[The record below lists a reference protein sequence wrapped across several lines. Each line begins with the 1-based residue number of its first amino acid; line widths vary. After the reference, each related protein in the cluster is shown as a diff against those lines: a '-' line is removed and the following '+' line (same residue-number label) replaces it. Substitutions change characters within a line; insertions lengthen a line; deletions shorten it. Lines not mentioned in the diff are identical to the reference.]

1 VLGIVPSMK
10 LASIRSALIALLLAR
25 VLALP
30 ALAQDLVG
38 QPIQEILYQGLES
51 LTEDTL
57 NYYLG
62 LAKGE
67 IYDAARLNEKVHALW
82 SRNLVDDISIEAAPV
97 AGGVQLVV
105 SIRERPILRS
115 IEYEGLK
122 RISRSDINEKIIT
135 DSIRVREGDSL
146 SLGEL
151 HRLKASIEEL
161 YAEKGFRLAEANYI
175 IEEASRSDRRVV
187 YSIDEGDKIRVGE
200 IDFEGNTVFKDMRLA
215 WVMGDTKE
223 SNIITKMLKK
233 DIYSP
238 ASLDEDLDLVRE
250 LYRKAGYKNVVL
262 GDPKIEVKPV
272 KGGEAA
278 GADVKRRL
286 FITIPVEEGDRWRLG
301 EITIEGADTFPA
313 EVLLRQFERP
323 KGSWLRSKVIDE
335 GLETI
340 RELYSN
346 TGHLFAQIEPEIVER
361 ADQVADVIIHV
372 DEGDQ
377 FRIGRIEF
385 AGNTKTKDKVL
396 RRDMSIQEGLVMNTG
411 ALKNSLLRIG
421 QSEVFMVD
429 QDDPVAFDIDSED
442 QLVNLTI
449 QGEEGERTEMLFGG
463 GFSEV
468 DGFFG
473 QFQFRTR
480 NFLGRGETLG
490 VSAQLGSR
498 QDIYD
503 LSYFIPWFLNKPQS
517 FGASI
522 FKRRLDYNLLTGQ
535 TVFQD
540 NFGGTLTYGRNLGI
554 FGNFS
559 TTFSRFDSDEARTEF
574 DLEGNPITQQIN
586 RKVAMLRWS
595 VVRDRRD
602 SRLQPT
608 FGSRAMVSLDL
619 AGGPLGG
626 NTDFWRPQG
635 SYSRFLPITKGRMR
649 TVLAVNAAGGY
660 IEPIGDTPLY
670 FNDRF
675 YLGGENSVRG
685 FKYRS
690 IWVRDSDGNT
700 VTDLSGFPLGGNR
713 SLQLNIEAIFVLKG
727 PFRFLF
733 YTDGGKVYGDDQDFN
748 IENFR
753 ISAGAELQVTVP
765 MLGAPLRFI
774 YAYNVN
780 PLPDDRFETFQFSI
794 GPGF

>member
-1 VLGIVPSMK
+1 MK
-10 LASIRSALIALLLAR
+10 IRTSHALLIGLLIAGALVIPAR
-25 VLALP
+25 
-30 ALAQDLVG
+30 AQNLEG
-38 QPIQEILYQGLES
+38 QPIQEIVYQGLAS

-62 LAKGE
+62 LAVGDP
-67 IYDAARLNEKVHALW
+67 YDSGTLNEKMHALW
-82 SRNLVDDISIEAAPV
+82 TRNLVDDIKIETAQAE
-97 AGGVQLVV
+97 GGVRLVV
-105 SIRERPILRS
+105 TIQERPVLRS

-122 RISRSDINEKIIT
+122 RISRSDINEKVLS
-135 DSIRVREGDSL
+135 DSIRVREGDSM

-151 HRLKASIEEL
+151 HRLKAAIEEL
-161 YAEKGFRLAEANYI
+161 YAEKGFRLAEANYT
-175 IEEASRSDRRVV
+175 IEEANRSDRRVV
-187 YSIDEGDKIRVGE
+187 YTIDEGDKVRVGE
-200 IDFEGNTVFKDMRLA
+200 IDFEGNTVFKDMRLR
-215 WVMGDTKE
+215 WSMGDTKE
-223 SNIITKMLKK
+223 SNVITKVMKK

-238 ASLDEDLDLVRE
+238 AALSEDLDAVRE
-250 LYRKAGYKNVVL
+250 LYLKAGYKNVVL
-262 GDPKIEVKPV
+262 GEPKIEVRPV

-278 GADVKRRL
+278 GPDVKRRL
-286 FITIPVEEGDRWRLG
+286 FITIPVEEGDRWKLG
-301 EITIEGADTFPA
+301 EITIEGTDRFPA

-323 KGSWLRSKVIDE
+323 KGGWLRSKVIDE

-346 TGHLFAQIEPEIVER
+346 TGHLFAQVEPEIVER
-361 ADQVADVIIHV
+361 PDQVADVIIHV
-372 DEGDQ
+372 DEGEQ

-385 AGNTKTKDKVL
+385 SGNTKTKDKVI

-411 ALKNSLLRIG
+411 ALKNSLLRVG
-421 QSEVFMVD
+421 QSEVFKID
-429 QDDPVAFDIDSED
+429 QEDPVDFDINQEEK
-442 QLVNLTI
+442 LVDLTI

-473 QFQFRTR
+473 QFSFRTR

-498 QDIYD
+498 QDIFD

-522 FKRRLDYNLLTGQ
+522 FKRRIDYNLLTGQ

-540 NFGGTLTYGRNLGI
+540 NIGGTLTYGRNLGI
-554 FGNFS
+554 FGQFT
-559 TTFSRFDSDEARTEF
+559 TTFSRFDSDEARTEY
-574 DLEGNPITQQIN
+574 DLEGNPITQQLN
-586 RKVAMLRWS
+586 RKVAMLRWA

-608 FGSRAMVSLDL
+608 FGSRASISLDL

-635 SYSRFLPITKGRMR
+635 SYQKFLPMTKGRLR
-649 TVLAVNAAGGY
+649 TVLGMNVRAGY
-660 IEPIGDTPLY
+660 IEPIDDTPLY

-675 YLGGENSVRG
+675 YLGGESSVRG

-690 IWVRDSDGNT
+690 IWVRDSEGNT
-700 VTDLSGFPLGGNR
+700 VTDQSGFPLGGNR
-713 SLQLNIEAIFVLKG
+713 SIQLNIEAIFVLKG

-733 YTDGGKVYGDDQDFN
+733 YTDGGKVYGDDQDFDFQ
-748 IENFR
+748 NFR
-753 ISAGAELQVTVP
+753 ISSGAELQVTVP

-774 YAYNVN
+774 YAYNIN

>member
-1 VLGIVPSMK
+1 
-10 LASIRSALIALLLAR
+10 
-25 VLALP
+25 
-30 ALAQDLVG
+30 
-38 QPIQEILYQGLES
+38 
-51 LTEDTL
+51 
-57 NYYLG
+57 
-62 LAKGE
+62 
-67 IYDAARLNEKVHALW
+67 
-82 SRNLVDDISIEAAPV
+82 
-97 AGGVQLVV
+97 
-105 SIRERPILRS
+105 
-115 IEYEGLK
+115 
-122 RISRSDINEKIIT
+122 
-135 DSIRVREGDSL
+135 
-146 SLGEL
+146 
-151 HRLKASIEEL
+151 
-161 YAEKGFRLAEANYI
+161 
-175 IEEASRSDRRVV
+175 
-187 YSIDEGDKIRVGE
+187 
-200 IDFEGNTVFKDMRLA
+200 
-215 WVMGDTKE
+215 
-223 SNIITKMLKK
+223 
-233 DIYSP
+233 
-238 ASLDEDLDLVRE
+238 
-250 LYRKAGYKNVVL
+250 
-262 GDPKIEVKPV
+262 
-272 KGGEAA
+272 
-278 GADVKRRL
+278 
-286 FITIPVEEGDRWRLG
+286 
-301 EITIEGADTFPA
+301 
-313 EVLLRQFERP
+313 
-323 KGSWLRSKVIDE
+323 
-335 GLETI
+335 
-340 RELYSN
+340 
-346 TGHLFAQIEPEIVER
+346 
-361 ADQVADVIIHV
+361 
-372 DEGDQ
+372 
-377 FRIGRIEF
+377 
-385 AGNTKTKDKVL
+385 
-396 RRDMSIQEGLVMNTG
+396 MNTG

-421 QSEVFMVD
+421 QSEVFKVD
-429 QDDPVAFDIDSED
+429 EEDPVAFDIDSEEK
-442 QLVNLTI
+442 LVDLTI

-498 QDIYD
+498 QDIFD

-574 DLEGNPITQQIN
+574 DLEGNKITQQIN

-608 FGSRAMVSLDL
+608 IGSRASISLDL

-626 NTDFWRPQG
+626 NTDFWRPIG
-635 SYSRFLPITKGRMR
+635 SYAKFLPMTKGRLR
-649 TVLAVNAAGGY
+649 TVLGMNVLAGY

-675 YLGGENSVRG
+675 YLGGESSVRG

-690 IWVRDSDGNT
+690 IWVRDSEGNT
-700 VTDLSGFPLGGNR
+700 VTDQSGFPLGGNR
-713 SLQLNIEAIFVLKG
+713 SVQLNLEAIFVLKG

-733 YTDGGKVYGDDQDFN
+733 YTDGGRVYGDNQSFDF
-748 IENFR
+748 ENFR
-753 ISAGAELQVTVP
+753 ISTGAELQVTVP

-774 YAYNVN
+774 YAYNIN

>member
-1 VLGIVPSMK
+1 MAGTLVHAVW
-10 LASIRSALIALLLAR
+10 
-25 VLALP
+25 
-30 ALAQDLVG
+30 AQGLNG
-38 QPIQEILYQGLES
+38 QPIQEIVYEGLAS

-62 LAKGE
+62 LAEGE
-67 IYDAARLNEKVHALW
+67 IYDAATLNEKIHALW
-82 SRNLVDDISIEAAPV
+82 GRNLVDDIKIESSATD
-97 AGGVQLVV
+97 GGVRLTVT
-105 SIRERPILRS
+105 IRERPILRS

-122 RISRSDINEKIIT
+122 RISRSDINEKVIS

-151 HRLKASIEEL
+151 HRLKAAIEEL
-161 YAEKGFRLAEANYI
+161 YAEKGFRLAEANYT
-175 IEEASRSDRRVV
+175 IEEASRSDRRVT
-187 YSIDEGDKIRVGE
+187 YTIDEGDKVRVGE
-200 IDFEGNTVFKDMRLA
+200 IDFEGNTVFKDMRLSWA
-215 WVMGDTKE
+215 MGDTKE
-223 SNIITKMLKK
+223 SNLITKIMKK

-238 ASLDEDLDLVRE
+238 AALNEDLDAVRE
-250 LYRKAGYKNVVL
+250 LYLKAGYKNVVL
-262 GDPKIEVKPV
+262 GEPKIEVKPV

-278 GADVKRRL
+278 GPEVKRRL
-286 FITIPVEEGDRWRLG
+286 FITIPVEEGDRWKLG
-301 EITIEGADTFPA
+301 EITIEGSERFPA
-313 EVLLRQFERP
+313 EVLMRQFEKP
-323 KGSWLRSKVIDE
+323 KGGWLRSKVIDD

-361 ADQVADVIIHV
+361 PDQVADVIIHV

-385 AGNTKTKDKVL
+385 SGNTKTKDKVL

-421 QSEVFMVD
+421 QSEVFKVD
-429 QDDPVAFDIDSED
+429 QEDPVAFDIDQEEKFVD
-442 QLVNLTI
+442 LTI

-490 VSAQLGSR
+490 VSAQLGAR
-498 QDIYD
+498 QDIFD

-540 NFGGTLTYGRNLGI
+540 NVGGTLTYGRNLGI

-559 TTFSRFDSDEARTEF
+559 TTFSRFDSDESRTEF

-608 FGSRAMVSLDL
+608 FGSRASISLDL

-626 NTDFWRPQG
+626 NTDFWRPQA
-635 SYSRFLPITKGRMR
+635 SYSKFLPMTRGRIR
-649 TVLAVNAAGGY
+649 TVLGLNASAGY

-690 IWVRDSDGNT
+690 IWVRDSEGNT
-700 VTDLSGFPLGGNR
+700 VTDQSGFPLGGNR
-713 SLQLNIEAIFVLKG
+713 SIQLNIEAIFVLKG
-727 PFRFLF
+727 PFRFLL
-733 YTDGGKVYGDDQDFN
+733 YTDGGKVYGDTQDFN
-748 IENFR
+748 LDNFR
-753 ISAGAELQVTVP
+753 ISSGAELQVTVP

-774 YAYNVN
+774 YAYNIN

-794 GPGF
+794 GPSF

>member
-1 VLGIVPSMK
+1 MK
-10 LASIRSALIALLLAR
+10 SRIARIAVVIALLMAT
-25 VLALP
+25 AQLP
-30 ALAQDLVG
+30 ALWAQTLDGL
-38 QPIQEILYQGLES
+38 PIREIVYEGLES

-62 LAKGE
+62 LAVGE
-67 IYDAARLNEKVHALW
+67 TYDDATLNEKVHALW
-82 SRNLVDDISIEAAPV
+82 GRNLVDDIQIETSEAD
-97 AGGVQLVV
+97 GGVRLTVTIQ
-105 SIRERPILRS
+105 ERPILRS

-122 RISRSDINEKIIT
+122 RISRSDINEKVISE
-135 DSIRVREGDSL
+135 SIRVREGDSL

-151 HRLKASIEEL
+151 HRLKAAIEEL
-161 YAEKGFRLAEANYI
+161 YAEKGFRLAEANYT

-187 YSIDEGDKIRVGE
+187 YTIDEGDKVRVGE
-200 IDFEGNTVFKDMRLA
+200 IDFEGNTVFKDMRLSWA
-215 WVMGDTKE
+215 MSDTKK
-223 SNIITKMLKK
+223 SNLITKVLKK

-238 ASLDEDLDLVRE
+238 ASLSEDLEAVRE
-250 LYRKAGYKNVVL
+250 LYLKAGYKNVVL
-262 GDPKIEVKPV
+262 GEPKIEVKPV

-278 GADVKRRL
+278 DPEVKRRL
-286 FITIPVEEGDRWRLG
+286 FITIPVEEGDRWKLG
-301 EITIEGADTFPA
+301 EITIEGSDRFPA
-313 EVLLRQFERP
+313 EVLLRQFEKS
-323 KGSWLRSKVIDE
+323 KGGWLRSKVIDD

-346 TGHLFAQIEPEIVER
+346 TGHLFAQIEPEIVEKP
-361 ADQVADVIIHV
+361 DQVADVIIHV
-372 DEGDQ
+372 DEGEQ

-385 AGNTKTKDKVL
+385 SGNTKTKDKVL

-421 QSEVFMVD
+421 QSEVFKVD
-429 QDDPVAFDIDSED
+429 EEDPVSFDIDSEEKFVD
-442 QLVNLTI
+442 LTI

-463 GFSEV
+463 GFSEI

-490 VSAQLGSR
+490 VSAQLGAR
-498 QDIYD
+498 QDIFD
-503 LSYFIPWFLNKPQS
+503 LSYFIPWFLNRPQS

-535 TVFQD
+535 TIFQD
-540 NFGGTLTYGRNLGI
+540 NFGGTLTYGRNIGI

-559 TTFSRFDSDEARTEF
+559 TTFSRYDSDEARSEF
-574 DLEGNPITQQIN
+574 DLEGNKITQQIN

-608 FGSRAMVSLDL
+608 FGSRATVSLDL

-626 NTDFWRPQG
+626 NTDFWRPQA
-635 SYSRFLPITKGRMR
+635 SYSKFLPMTKGRIR
-649 TVLAVNAAGGY
+649 TVLGLNASAGY

-690 IWVRDSDGNT
+690 IWVRDSEGNT

-713 SLQLNIEAIFVLKG
+713 SIQLNIEAIFVLKG
-727 PFRFLF
+727 PFRFLL
-733 YTDGGKVYGDDQDFN
+733 YTDGGKVYGDDQDLDFQ
-748 IENFR
+748 NFR
-753 ISAGAELQVTVP
+753 ISSGAELQVTVP

-774 YAYNVN
+774 YAYNLS

-794 GPGF
+794 GPSF

>member
-1 VLGIVPSMK
+1 MKIRINRSVL
-10 LASIRSALIALLLAR
+10 LALLLAW
-25 VLALP
+25 VLAVP
-30 ALAQDLVG
+30 ASAQNLSG
-38 QPIQEILYQGLES
+38 QPIQEIVYQGLES
-51 LTEDTL
+51 LTEETL

-62 LAKGE
+62 LAEGE
-67 IYDAARLNEKVHALW
+67 IYDADQLNEKMHALW
-82 SRNLVDDISIEAAPV
+82 TRNLVDDIKIETSPAE
-97 AGGVQLVV
+97 GGVQVV
-105 SIRERPILRS
+105 VTVKERPTLRS

-122 RISRSDINEKIIT
+122 RISRSDINEKVISE
-135 DSIRVREGDSL
+135 SIRVREGDSL

-151 HRLKASIEEL
+151 HRLRGAIQDL
-161 YAEKGFRLAEANYI
+161 YAEKGFRLAEANYTI
-175 IEEASRSDRRVV
+175 AEASRSDRRVV
-187 YSIDEGDKIRVGE
+187 YTIDEGDKVRVGE
-200 IDFEGNTVFKDMRLA
+200 IDFEGNTVFKDRRLA
-215 WVMGDTKE
+215 WSMGDTKE
-223 SNIITKMLKK
+223 SNLVTKIMKK

-238 ASLDEDLDLVRE
+238 AALNEDLDAVRE
-250 LYRKAGYKNVVL
+250 LYLKAGYKNVVL
-262 GDPKIEVKPV
+262 GEPKIEVKPV

-278 GADVKRRL
+278 GDDVKRRL

-301 EITIEGADTFPA
+301 EITIEGSDRFPA

-323 KGSWLRSKVIDE
+323 KGGWLRSKVVDE

-361 ADQVADVIIHV
+361 PDQVADVIIHV
-372 DEGDQ
+372 DEGEQ

-385 AGNTKTKDKVL
+385 SGNTKTKDKVL

-421 QSEVFMVD
+421 QSEVFMVNEE
-429 QDDPVAFDIDSED
+429 DPVAFDIDSEEK
-442 QLVNLTI
+442 LVDLTI

-498 QDIYD
+498 QDIFD
-503 LSYFIPWFLNKPQS
+503 LSYFIPWFLNRPQS

-522 FKRRLDYNLLTGQ
+522 FKRRIDYNLLTGQ

-540 NFGGTLTYGRNLGI
+540 NVGGTLTYGRNLGI

-559 TTFSRFDSDEARTEF
+559 TTFSRFDSDESRTEF
-574 DLEGNPITQQIN
+574 DLEGDPITQQLN

-608 FGSRAMVSLDL
+608 FGSRANVSLDL

-635 SYSRFLPITKGRMR
+635 SYQRFLPMTRGRLR
-649 TVLAVNAAGGY
+649 TVLGLNASAGY
-660 IEPIGDTPLY
+660 IQPIGDTPLY

-675 YLGGENSVRG
+675 YLGGESSVRG

-690 IWVRDSDGNT
+690 IWVRDSEGNT
-700 VTDLSGFPLGGNR
+700 VTDQSGFPLGGNR
-713 SLQLNIEAIFVLKG
+713 SIQVNIEGIVVLKG
-727 PFRFLF
+727 PFRLVF
-733 YTDGGKVYGDDQDFN
+733 YTDGGKVYGDDQSFDV
-748 IENFR
+748 ENFR
-753 ISAGAELQVTVP
+753 ISSGAELQVTVP

-774 YAYNVN
+774 YAYNIN

>member
-1 VLGIVPSMK
+1 MK
-10 LASIRSALIALLLAR
+10 IRIIHSALIGLLMVVGL
-25 VLALP
+25 VLP
-30 ALAQDLVG
+30 ARAQNLEG
-38 QPIQEILYQGLES
+38 QPIQAILYQGLES

-62 LAKGE
+62 LTEGEVFEAAK
-67 IYDAARLNEKVHALW
+67 LNEKIHALW
-82 SRNLVDDISIEAAPV
+82 IRNLVDDIKIETGPTD
-97 AGGVQLVV
+97 GGVQVTV
-105 SIRERPILRS
+105 TVKERPILRS
-115 IEYEGLK
+115 IDYEGLK
-122 RISRSDINEKIIT
+122 RISRSDINERIIT

-151 HRLKASIEEL
+151 HRLKAAIEAL
-161 YAEKGFRLAEANYI
+161 YAEKGFRLAEANYTV
-175 IEEASRSDRRVV
+175 EAASRSDRRVV
-187 YSIDEGDKIRVGE
+187 YTIDEGDKVRVGD
-200 IDFEGNTVFKDMRLA
+200 IDFEGNTVFKDMRLG
-215 WVMGDTKE
+215 WSMSDTKE
-223 SNIITKMLKK
+223 SNLVTKIMKK

-238 ASLDEDLDLVRE
+238 AALSEDLDAVRE
-250 LYRKAGYKNVVL
+250 LYLKAGYKNVVL
-262 GDPKIEVKPV
+262 GEPKIEVKPV

-278 GADVKRRL
+278 GKDVKRRL
-286 FITIPVEEGDRWRLG
+286 FITIPVEEGDRWKLG
-301 EITIEGADTFPA
+301 EITIEGTDRFPA

-323 KGSWLRSKVIDE
+323 KGGWLRSKVIDN

-346 TGHLFAQIEPEIVER
+346 TGHLFAQVEPEIVEKP
-361 ADQVADVIIHV
+361 DQVADVIIHV
-372 DEGDQ
+372 DEGEQ

-385 AGNTKTKDKVL
+385 SGNTKTKDKVL

-421 QSEVFMVD
+421 QSEVFKVD
-429 QDDPVAFDIDSED
+429 EEDPVAFDIDSEEK
-442 QLVNLTI
+442 LVDLTI
-449 QGEEGERTEMLFGG
+449 RGEEGERTEMLFGG

-498 QDIYD
+498 QDIFD
-503 LSYFIPWFLNKPQS
+503 LSYFIPWFLNRPQS

-559 TTFSRFDSDEARTEF
+559 TTFSRFDSDDARTEF
-574 DLEGNPITQQIN
+574 DLEGNRITQEVN

-608 FGSRAMVSLDL
+608 FGSRASISLDL

-626 NTDFWRPQG
+626 NTDFWRPIG
-635 SYSRFLPITKGRMR
+635 SYAKFLPMTKGRLR
-649 TVLAVNAAGGY
+649 TVLGMNVLAGY
-660 IEPIGDTPLY
+660 IQPIGDTPLY

-675 YLGGENSVRG
+675 YLGGESSVRG

-690 IWVRDSDGNT
+690 IWVRDSEGNT
-700 VTDLSGFPLGGNR
+700 VTDQSGFPLGGNR
-713 SLQLNIEAIFVLKG
+713 SVQLNLEAIFVLKG

-733 YTDGGKVYGDDQDFN
+733 YTDGGRVYGDNQSFDF
-748 IENFR
+748 ENFR
-753 ISAGAELQVTVP
+753 ISTGAELQVTVP

-774 YAYNVN
+774 YAYNIN

>member
-1 VLGIVPSMK
+1 MK
-10 LASIRSALIALLLAR
+10 LPDIRSSLVCLLLA
-25 VLALP
+25 VGLVNP
-30 ALAQDLVG
+30 AGAQELNG
-38 QPIQEILYQGLES
+38 QPIQEIVYEGLQA

-62 LAKGE
+62 LAVGE
-67 IYDAARLNEKVHALW
+67 PYDVYDLNDKIHALW
-82 SRNLVDDISIEAAPV
+82 TRNLVDDVKIDASQAP
-97 AGGVQLVV
+97 AGVRLVV
-105 SIRERPILRS
+105 TIRERPILRS

-122 RISRSDINEKIIT
+122 RISRTDINEKIISE
-135 DSIRVREGDSL
+135 SIRVREGDSM

-151 HRLKASIEEL
+151 HRLKAAIEEL
-161 YAEKGFRLAEANYI
+161 YAEKGFRLAEANYT

-187 YSIDEGDKIRVGE
+187 YTIDEGDKVRVGE
-200 IDFEGNTVFKDMRLA
+200 IDFEGNTVFKDMRLRWA
-215 WVMGDTKE
+215 MGDTKE
-223 SNIITKMLKK
+223 SNLITKIMKK
-233 DIYSP
+233 DIYNP
-238 ASLDEDLDLVRE
+238 ASLNEDLDSVRT
-250 LYRKAGYKNVVL
+250 LYLKAGYKNVVL
-262 GDPKIEVKPV
+262 GNPKIEVKPV
-272 KGGEAA
+272 KGGESAA
-278 GADVKRRL
+278 DDVKRRL
-286 FITIPVEEGDRWRLG
+286 FITIPIEEGDRWRLG
-301 EITIEGADTFPA
+301 EITIEGAERFPA
-313 EVLLRQFERP
+313 EVLQRQFEKP
-323 KGSWLRSKVIDE
+323 KGGWLRSKVIDD

-361 ADQVADVIIHV
+361 EEQVADVIIHV

-385 AGNTKTKDKVL
+385 SGNTKTKDKVL

-421 QSEVFMVD
+421 QSEIFKVD
-429 QDDPVAFDIDSED
+429 EEDPVAFNIDQEEKFVD
-442 QLVNLTI
+442 LTVK
-449 QGEEGERTEMLFGG
+449 GEEGERTEMLFGG

-490 VSAQLGSR
+490 VSAQLGAR
-498 QDIYD
+498 QDIFD
-503 LSYFIPWFLNKPQS
+503 LSYFIPWFLNRPQS
-517 FGASI
+517 FGASV

-559 TTFSRFDSDEARTEF
+559 TTFSRYDSDESRTDF
-574 DLEGNPITQQIN
+574 DLEGNPITQSIN

-608 FGSRAMVSLDL
+608 YGSRAMVSLDL

-626 NTDFWRPQG
+626 NTDFWRPQA
-635 SYSRFLPITKGRMR
+635 SYQRYLPMTRGRIR
-649 TVLAVNAAGGY
+649 TVLGVNGAVGY

-690 IWVRDSDGNT
+690 IWVRDSEGNT

-713 SLQLNIEAIFVLKG
+713 SIQLNIEAIFVLKG

-733 YTDGGKVYGDDQDFN
+733 FTDGGKVYGDDQDLSF
-748 IENFR
+748 ENFR
-753 ISAGAELQVTVP
+753 ITTGAELQVTVP

-774 YAYNVN
+774 YAYNVD
-780 PLPDDRFETFQFSI
+780 PLPDDRFESFQFSI
-794 GPGF
+794 GPSF

>member
-1 VLGIVPSMK
+1 MK
-10 LASIRSALIALLLAR
+10 IRIIHSALIGLLTL
-25 VLALP
+25 VGLVLP
-30 ALAQDLVG
+30 ARAQNLEG
-38 QPIQEILYQGLES
+38 QPIQAILYQGLES

-62 LAKGE
+62 LAEGE
-67 IYDAARLNEKVHALW
+67 VFEAAKLNEKIHALW
-82 SRNLVDDISIEAAPV
+82 IRNLVDDIKIETGPTD
-97 AGGVQLVV
+97 GGVQVTV
-105 SIRERPILRS
+105 TVQERPILRS

-151 HRLKASIEEL
+151 HRLKAAIEEL
-161 YAEKGFRLAEANYI
+161 YAEKGFRLAEANYTV
-175 IEEASRSDRRVV
+175 EAASRSDRRVV
-187 YSIDEGDKIRVGE
+187 YTIDEGDKVRVGE
-200 IDFEGNTVFKDMRLA
+200 IDFEGNTVFKDMRLS
-215 WVMGDTKE
+215 WSMGDTKE
-223 SNIITKMLKK
+223 SNLITKIMKK

-238 ASLDEDLDLVRE
+238 AALSEDLDAVRE
-250 LYRKAGYKNVVL
+250 LYLKAGYKNVVL
-262 GDPKIEVKPV
+262 GEPKIEVKPV
-272 KGGEAA
+272 KGGAAA
-278 GADVKRRL
+278 GDDVKRRL
-286 FITIPVEEGDRWRLG
+286 FITIPVEEGDRWKLG
-301 EITIEGADTFPA
+301 EITIEGTERFPA

-323 KGSWLRSKVIDE
+323 KGGWLRSKVIDE

-346 TGHLFAQIEPEIVER
+346 TGHLFAQIEPEIVEKP
-361 ADQVADVIIHV
+361 DQVADVIIHV
-372 DEGDQ
+372 DEGEQ

-385 AGNTKTKDKVL
+385 SGNTKTKDKVL

-421 QSEVFMVD
+421 QSEVFKVD
-429 QDDPVAFDIDSED
+429 EEDPVAFDIDSEEK
-442 QLVNLTI
+442 LVDLTI

-498 QDIYD
+498 QDIFD

-574 DLEGNPITQQIN
+574 DLEGNKITQQIN

-608 FGSRAMVSLDL
+608 FGSRASISLDL

-626 NTDFWRPQG
+626 NTDFWRPIG
-635 SYSRFLPITKGRMR
+635 SYAKFLPMTKGRLR
-649 TVLAVNAAGGY
+649 TVLGMNVLAGY
-660 IEPIGDTPLY
+660 IQPIGDTPLY

-675 YLGGENSVRG
+675 YLGGESSVRG

-690 IWVRDSDGNT
+690 IWVRDSEGNT
-700 VTDLSGFPLGGNR
+700 VTDQSGFPLGGNR
-713 SLQLNIEAIFVLKG
+713 SVQLNLEAIFVLKG

-733 YTDGGKVYGDDQDFN
+733 YTDGGRVYGDDQSFDL
-748 IENFR
+748 ENFR

-774 YAYNVN
+774 YAYNIN

>member
-1 VLGIVPSMK
+1 MR
-10 LASIRSALIALLLAR
+10 IRILHAALIGLLMVGLSPFAW
-25 VLALP
+25 
-30 ALAQDLVG
+30 AQNLEG
-38 QPIQEILYQGLES
+38 QPIREIVYLGLES

-62 LAKGE
+62 LAEGDP
-67 IYDAARLNEKVHALW
+67 YDEARLNEKIHGLW
-82 SRNLVDDISIEAAPV
+82 TRNLVDDIKIETGPAD
-97 AGGVQLVV
+97 GGVRV
-105 SIRERPILRS
+105 SVTIQERPILRS
-115 IEYEGLK
+115 VDYEGLK
-122 RISRSDINEKIIT
+122 RISRSDINETIISE
-135 DSIRVREGDSL
+135 SIRVREGDSL

-151 HRLKASIEEL
+151 HRLKSAIEEL
-161 YAEKGFRLAEANYI
+161 YAEKGFRLAEADYT
-175 IEEASRSDRRVV
+175 IEEASRSDRRVI
-187 YSIDEGDKIRVGE
+187 YRIDEGDKVRVGD
-200 IDFEGNTVFKDMRLA
+200 IDFEGNTVFKDMRLQWA
-215 WVMGDTKE
+215 MSDTKE
-223 SNIITKMLKK
+223 SNLVTKIMKK

-238 ASLDEDLDLVRE
+238 ASLNEDLDAVRE
-250 LYRKAGYKNVVL
+250 LYLKAGYKNVVL

-272 KGGEAA
+272 KGGEDA
-278 GADVKRRL
+278 GDEIKRRL

-301 EITIEGADTFPA
+301 EITIEGTERFPA

-323 KGSWLRSKVIDE
+323 KGGWLRSKVIDD

-346 TGHLFAQIEPEIVER
+346 TGHLFAQVEPEIVEKP
-361 ADQVADVIIHV
+361 DQVADVIIHV

-385 AGNTKTKDKVL
+385 SGNTKTKDKVL

-421 QSEVFMVD
+421 QSEVFKVD
-429 QDDPVAFDIDSED
+429 EEDPVAFDIDSEEKFVD
-442 QLVNLTI
+442 LTI

-463 GFSEV
+463 GFSEI

-490 VSAQLGSR
+490 VSAQLGAR
-498 QDIYD
+498 QDIFD

-540 NFGGTLTYGRNLGI
+540 NVGGTLTYGRNLGI

-559 TTFSRFDSDEARTEF
+559 TTFSRYDSDEARTEF
-574 DLEGNPITQQIN
+574 DLEGNQITQQIN

-608 FGSRAMVSLDL
+608 VGSRASISLDL

-626 NTDFWRPQG
+626 TTDFWRPQA
-635 SYSRFLPITKGRMR
+635 SYARFIPMTGGRLR
-649 TVLAVNAAGGY
+649 TVLGLNASAGY
-660 IEPIGDTPLY
+660 IEPIDDTPLY

-690 IWVRDSDGNT
+690 IWVRDSEGNT

-713 SLQLNIEAIFVLKG
+713 SIQLNIEAIFVLKG

-733 YTDGGKVYGDDQDFN
+733 FTDGGKVYGDSQDFN
-748 IENFR
+748 LDNFR
-753 ISAGAELQVTVP
+753 ISSGAELQVTVP

-774 YAYNVN
+774 YAYNIN

-794 GPGF
+794 GPSF